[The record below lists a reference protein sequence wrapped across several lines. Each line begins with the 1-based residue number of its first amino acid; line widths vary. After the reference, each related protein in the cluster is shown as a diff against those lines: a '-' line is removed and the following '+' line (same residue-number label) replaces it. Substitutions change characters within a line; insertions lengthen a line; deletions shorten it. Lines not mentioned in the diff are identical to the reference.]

1 MNSNNIVDIKYCIKQ
16 NGKVIIITKEEYENF
31 TKQLKEQG
39 KKYICPD
46 CSVCDCEKIRY
57 TNINKAE
64 EVDLAL
70 YERKIFESNN
80 QGVIRKTKD
89 IDFKVFECKRFTK
102 YKERISQD
110 DKLTAKEVIKIY
122 KEMLELRSELNTY
135 KNPETADRLLHLS
148 YSKRDQY
155 NSIKDKNIKNQ
166 LDKKLETIRKEYV
179 TNAAKSLKMTLQ
191 K

>member
-16 NGKVIIITKEEYENF
+16 NGKVIVITKEEYENF

-80 QGVIRKTKD
+80 QGIVRKTKD

-110 DKLTAKEVIKIY
+110 DNLTAKEVIKLY
-122 KEMLELRSELNTY
+122 KEILELRSELNTY
-135 KNPETADRLLHLS
+135 KNSETAEKLLHLS
-148 YSKRDQY
+148 YLKRDLH
-155 NSIKDKNIKNQ
+155 NSIRDRNIKNQ
-166 LDKKLETIRKEYV
+166 LDKDLEEIRKEYV
-179 TNAAKSLKMTLQ
+179 SNVTKQLKLSLQ